1 MLPPPPLTFFLG
13 HHNFSLPL
21 APENSLVIVVSA
33 LIRQLSAETIIPKVW
48 SLSAG
53 TYSDLSAE
61 FLMTLT
67 FLC

>member
-1 MLPPPPLTFFLG
+1 MFLFLKKVLYLLTLS
-13 HHNFSLPL
+13 HINVS
-21 APENSLVIVVSA
+21 VVVVSA

-48 SLSAG
+48 SLSAE

-61 FLMTLT
+61 ILMTLT